1 MITESGNLYVHV
13 IMFCLHMPQCS
24 FRWRRTTESGNLY
37 VHVITFCLWSDVLA
51 PVAVKSVRR
60 VREERVHV
68 REVIVHGE
76 RRAQE

>member
-1 MITESGNLYVHV
+1 MI
-13 IMFCLHMPQCS
+13 
-24 FRWRRTTESGNLY
+24 TESGNLY

-68 REVIVHGE
+68 RQVVVHGE